1 VIQLIRLVISNQRG
15 GVAKTTTAVILARSF
30 ANKGKKVL
38 LIDTDSQGS
47 IRTILGLKPEF
58 HLADFLIRNMA
69 FRECVV
75 HACEN
80 VDVVCSNRDT
90 TEAEVTLSNS
100 PFRELTFERLFSE
113 HEAAYDVILIDVA
126 PSITLSQ
133 QCAMVYAQQVLV
145 PVGME
150 TLSLQGAV
158 AAVNAAAALNR
169 FFKKGLNVRT
179 IGLLPVMVD
188 RRLALTAM
196 VLDSLKQLSAD
207 TGVPVLPVIRTDSAV
222 PKAARV
228 RKFLA
233 DFEPGSKALAD
244 YNDVAS
250 LLLKS
255 IDPQAG
261 SLDSEDERSEADEP
275 AQAKSA

>member
-1 VIQLIRLVISNQRG
+1 MIRLVISNQRG
-15 GVAKTTTAVILARSF
+15 GVAKTTTAVTLARSF
-30 ANKGKKVL
+30 ADSGKKVL

-75 HACEN
+75 TACPN
-80 VDVVCSNRDT
+80 VDVMCSNRDT

-113 HEAAYDVILIDVA
+113 HEGAYDVVLIDVA

-158 AAVNAAAALNR
+158 AAVNAAEALNR
-169 FFKKGLNVRT
+169 F
-179 IGLLPVMVD
+179 
-188 RRLALTAM
+188 
-196 VLDSLKQLSAD
+196 
-207 TGVPVLPVIRTDSAV
+207 
-222 PKAARV
+222 
-228 RKFLA
+228 
-233 DFEPGSKALAD
+233 
-244 YNDVAS
+244 
-250 LLLKS
+250 
-255 IDPQAG
+255 
-261 SLDSEDERSEADEP
+261 
-275 AQAKSA
+275 

>member
-1 VIQLIRLVISNQRG
+1 VIQLIRLLISNQRG

-30 ANKGKKVL
+30 AEKGKKVL

-69 FRECVV
+69 FQECVV

-244 YNDVAS
+244 YNEVAS
-250 LLLKS
+250 LLLR
-255 IDPQAG
+255 
-261 SLDSEDERSEADEP
+261 SLDSEHERSEADEP

>member
-1 VIQLIRLVISNQRG
+1 MIRLVISNQRG
-15 GVAKTTTAVILARSF
+15 GVAKTTTAVTLARSF
-30 ANKGKKVL
+30 ADNGKKVL

-47 IRTILGLKPEF
+47 IRTILGVKPEF

-75 HACEN
+75 SACPN
-80 VDVVCSNRDT
+80 VDVMCSNRDT

-100 PFRELTFERLFSE
+100 PFRELTFERMFSE
-113 HEAAYDVILIDVA
+113 HEAAYDVVLIDVA

-158 AAVNAAAALNR
+158 AAVNAAQALNR

-179 IGLLPVMVD
+179 LGLLPVMVD
-188 RRLALTAM
+188 RRLALTSM

-207 TGVPVLPVIRTDSAV
+207 TGVPVLPVIRTDAAV

-228 RKFLA
+228 KKFLA
-233 DFEPGSKALAD
+233 DFDPNSKALAD
-244 YNDVAS
+244 YNEAAS
-250 LLLKS
+250 LLLGMFNGA
-255 IDPQAG
+255 P
-261 SLDSEDERSEADEP
+261 LEPEVDERHE
-275 AQAKSA
+275 AKSA

>member
-1 VIQLIRLVISNQRG
+1 
-15 GVAKTTTAVILARSF
+15 
-30 ANKGKKVL
+30 
-38 LIDTDSQGS
+38 
-47 IRTILGLKPEF
+47 
-58 HLADFLIRNMA
+58 M
-69 FRECVV
+69 
-75 HACEN
+75 
-80 VDVVCSNRDT
+80 
-90 TEAEVTLSNS
+90 
-100 PFRELTFERLFSE
+100 FSE
-113 HEAAYDVILIDVA
+113 HESAYDVVLIDVA

-158 AAVNAAAALNR
+158 AAVNAAEALNR

-196 VLDSLKQLSAD
+196 VLDSLRQLSAD

-228 RKFLA
+228 KRFLA
-233 DFEPGSKALAD
+233 DFDPNSKALVD
-244 YNDVAS
+244 YTEAAS
-250 LLLKS
+250 LL
-255 IDPQAG
+255 IG
-261 SLDSEDERSEADEP
+261 RLDSTEKRSDVDEHTEAKT
-275 AQAKSA
+275 A

>member
-1 VIQLIRLVISNQRG
+1 MIRLVISNQRG
-15 GVAKTTTAVILARSF
+15 GVAKTTTAVTLARCF
-30 ANKGKKVL
+30 ADKGRKVL

-69 FRECVV
+69 FRECVTN
-75 HACEN
+75 ACPN
-80 VDVVCSNRDT
+80 VDVMCSNRDT

-100 PFRELTFERLFSE
+100 PFRELTFERMFSE
-113 HEAAYDVILIDVA
+113 HESAYDVVLIDVA

-158 AAVNAAAALNR
+158 AAVNAAQALNR

-188 RRLALTAM
+188 RRLALTSM

-207 TGVPVLPVIRTDSAV
+207 TGVPVLPVIRTDAAV

-228 RKFLA
+228 KRFLA
-233 DFEPGSKALAD
+233 DFDPNSKALAD
-244 YNDVAS
+244 YDAATS
-250 LLLKS
+250 LLLEYLE
-255 IDPQAG
+255 QAG
-261 SLDSEDERSEADEP
+261 KSSDADGHSE
-275 AQAKSA
+275 AKSA

>member
-1 VIQLIRLVISNQRG
+1 MIRLVISNQRG
-15 GVAKTTTAVILARSF
+15 GVAKTTTAVTLARSF
-30 ANKGKKVL
+30 ADIGKKVL

-75 HACEN
+75 TACPN
-80 VDVVCSNRDT
+80 VDVMCSNRDT

-113 HEAAYDVILIDVA
+113 HEAAYDVVLIDVA

-158 AAVNAAAALNR
+158 AAVNAAQALNR

-179 IGLLPVMVD
+179 VGLLPVMVD
-188 RRLALTAM
+188 RRLAMTAH
-196 VLDSLKQLSAD
+196 
-207 TGVPVLPVIRTDSAV
+207 GPR
-222 PKAARV
+222 
-228 RKFLA
+228 F
-233 DFEPGSKALAD
+233 
-244 YNDVAS
+244 
-250 LLLKS
+250 
-255 IDPQAG
+255 PQAALCRYRG
-261 SLDSEDERSEADEP
+261 SRPARNPHGFRRAQGRAGQEIPGRFRSQFQGPGRLQRGRFPAPPKYWIQPSDVDESKE
-275 AQAKSA
+275 AKSA

>member
-1 VIQLIRLVISNQRG
+1 
-15 GVAKTTTAVILARSF
+15 LARCF
-30 ANKGKKVL
+30 ADKGKKVL

-47 IRTILGLKPEF
+47 IRTILGVKPEF

-69 FRECVV
+69 FRECMVT
-75 HACEN
+75 ACRN
-80 VDVVCSNRDT
+80 VDLICSNRDT

-100 PFRELTFERLFSE
+100 PFRELTFERMFSE
-113 HEAAYDVILIDVA
+113 HESAYDVVLIDVA

-158 AAVNAAAALNR
+158 AAVNAAEALNR

-188 RRLALTAM
+188 RRLAMTSM

-207 TGVPVLPVIRTDSAV
+207 TGVPVLPVIRTDAAV
-222 PKAARV
+222 PKSARA
-228 RKFLA
+228 KKLLA
-233 DFEPGSKALAD
+233 DFDPNSKALAD
-244 YNDVAS
+244 YNEAAS
-250 LLLKS
+250 LLL
-255 IDPQAG
+255 QW
-261 SLDSEDERSEADEP
+261 LDSPETGSDVDAHTE
-275 AQAKSA
+275 AKSA

>member
-1 VIQLIRLVISNQRG
+1 VIRLVISNQRG
-15 GVAKTTTAVILARSF
+15 GVAKTTTAVTLARSF
-30 ANKGKKVL
+30 ADRGKKVL
-38 LIDTDSQGS
+38 LVDTDSQGS

-58 HLADFLIRNMA
+58 HLADFLIRNIA
-69 FRECVV
+69 FPECVV
-75 HACEN
+75 SACPN
-80 VDVVCSNRDT
+80 VDVMCSNRDT

-100 PFRELTFERLFSE
+100 PFRELTFERMFSE
-113 HEAAYDVILIDVA
+113 HEMAYDVVLIDVA

-158 AAVNAAAALNR
+158 AAVNAAQALNR
-169 FFKKGLNVRT
+169 FFKKGLNVQT
-179 IGLLPVMVD
+179 VGLLPVMVD

-196 VLDSLKQLSAD
+196 VLESLKQLSAD

-233 DFEPGSKALAD
+233 DFDPNSKALVD
-244 YNDVAS
+244 YGEAAS
-250 LLLKS
+250 LLLERL
-255 IDPQAG
+255 DPVKANANE
-261 SLDSEDERSEADEP
+261 DSES
-275 AQAKSA
+275 KSA

>member
-1 VIQLIRLVISNQRG
+1 MIRLVISNQRG
-15 GVAKTTTAVILARSF
+15 GVAKTTTAVTLARSF
-30 ANKGKKVL
+30 ADKGKKVL

-69 FRECVV
+69 FRHCVV
-75 HACEN
+75 AACEN

-90 TEAEVTLSNS
+90 TEAEVMLSSS

-113 HEAAYDVILIDVA
+113 HEAGYDVVLIDVA

-158 AAVNAAAALNR
+158 AAVNAAEALNK

-179 IGLLPVMVD
+179 VGMLPVMVD
-188 RRLALTAM
+188 RRLALTGM

-207 TGVPVLPVIRTDSAV
+207 TGVPILPVIRTDALV
-222 PKAARV
+222 PKAARLK
-228 RKFLA
+228 KFLA
-233 DFEPGSKALAD
+233 DYDPSSKALAD
-244 YNDVAS
+244 YNEAAS
-250 LLLKS
+250 LLLETLLSTEKRS
-255 IDPQAG
+255 V
-261 SLDSEDERSEADEP
+261 LNELSEAK
-275 AQAKSA
+275 A

>member
-1 VIQLIRLVISNQRG
+1 VIRLVISNQRG
-15 GVAKTTTAVILARSF
+15 GVAKTTTAVTLARSF
-30 ANKGKKVL
+30 ADIGRKVL

-75 HACEN
+75 TACPN
-80 VDVVCSNRDT
+80 VDVMCSNRDT

-113 HEAAYDVILIDVA
+113 HEAAYDAVLIDVA

-158 AAVNAAAALNR
+158 AAVNAAQALNR

-179 IGLLPVMVD
+179 VGLLPVMVD
-188 RRLALTAM
+188 RRLAMTGM
-196 VLDSLKQLSAD
+196 VLDSLKQLSTD
-207 TGVPVLPVIRTDSAV
+207 TGVPVLPAIRTDSAV

-228 RKFLA
+228 KKFLA
-233 DFEPGSKALAD
+233 DFDPGSKALDD
-244 YNDVAS
+244 YNQAAS
-250 LLLKS
+250 LLLE
-255 IDPQAG
+255 
-261 SLDSEDERSEADEP
+261 SLDSREKPSEVDDRQE
-275 AQAKSA
+275 AKSA